1 MLPDTSDTEK
11 MALIGRQTVL
21 RKAKR
26 EALQELR
33 DTVVPMLN
41 TGEDSSNIRALL
53 LPIIDRV
60 EACNRALADLS

>member
-1 MLPDTSDTEK
+1 MLPDTSDIEK

-41 TGEDSSNIRALL
+41 TGEDSSHIKALL